1 MFRRERADPQPTEH
15 VAVLLASSG
24 GAFRTESIELAA
36 ELANRGPVGIVIIAK
51 VYGSSFG
58 LPNPGLMPTKRERQD
73 AFDRVDAAIKQLR
86 KLGIRAD
93 GQVLITRN
101 IASGIAKV
109 AKARTANHVVI
120 ETPSQGAVRGFLE
133 GNYESAIRRK
143 LRDTANVE
151 SVPFT

>member
-1 MFRRERADPQPTEH
+1 LFRRERADPQPTEH

-24 GAFRTESIELAA
+24 GAFRAESIELAA
-36 ELANRGPVGIVIIAK
+36 QLANRGPVGVVIIAK

-73 AFDRVDAAIKQLR
+73 ATDRVDAAIKHLR
-86 KLGIRAD
+86 RLGIRAD

-109 AKARTANHVVI
+109 AKARTANNVVI
-120 ETPSQGAVRGFLE
+120 ETPSQGEVRGFLE
-133 GNYESAIRRK
+133 GNYESAVRRK
-143 LRDTANVE
+143 LR
-151 SVPFT
+151 SVADVSSAPLA

>member
-36 ELANRGPVGIVIIAK
+36 QLANRGPVGVVIIAK

-73 AFDRVDAAIKQLR
+73 ATDRVDAAIKHLR
-86 KLGIRAD
+86 RLGIRAD

-109 AKARTANHVVI
+109 AKARTANNVVI

-133 GNYESAIRRK
+133 GNYESSVRRK
-143 LRDTANVE
+143 LR
-151 SVPFT
+151 SVADVSSAPHA

>member
-36 ELANRGPVGIVIIAK
+36 KLANRGPVGIVIIAK

-73 AFDRVDAAIKQLR
+73 ATDRVDAAIKQLR

-109 AKARTANHVVI
+109 ATARTANHVVI

>member
-24 GAFRTESIELAA
+24 GAFRTESIELEAQ
-36 ELANRGPVGIVIIAK
+36 LANRGPVGVVIIAK

-73 AFDRVDAAIKQLR
+73 ATDRVDAAIKHLR
-86 KLGIRAD
+86 RLGIRAD

-109 AKARTANHVVI
+109 AKARTANNVVI

-133 GNYESAIRRK
+133 GNYESAVRRK
-143 LRDTANVE
+143 LR
-151 SVPFT
+151 SVADVSSAPLA